1 MMKKLMTSVAM
12 GAVLAGAGTTAQA
25 EFSGNVALTSD
36 YIFRGISQT
45 SEDPAVQGGFDYAH
59 DSGFYL
65 GTWASSLE
73 FGEDSSVVDPASM
86 ELDLYAGYS
95 GNING
100 ALSYDVGVL
109 RYMYPGASKSLNYDF
124 TEIGGSLAYDFGAAA
139 VTVGLYYSPDY
150 FASSD
155 KAIYYYADVAV
166 PLPAEFA
173 VNFHVGHQTID
184 DNATFGTPDYT
195 DYKVGVSKEIAGFG
209 LALDWVD
216 TDLSKSECFGGSN
229 LCDSRVVFTVSKEL

>member
-1 MMKKLMTSVAM
+1 MKKLMTSVAV
-12 GAVLAGAGTTAQA
+12 GVVLVSAGTGAQA
-25 EFSGNVALTSD
+25 GFSGNVALTSD

-45 SEDPAVQGGFDYAH
+45 NEDPAVQGGFDYVH
-59 DSGFYL
+59 DSGFYV

-73 FGEDSSVVDPASM
+73 FGEDSSMVDPASM
-86 ELDLYAGYS
+86 ELDIYGGFAGK
-95 GNING
+95 IND
-100 ALSYDVGVL
+100 ALSYDVSVL
-109 RYMYPGASKSLNYDF
+109 RYLYPGASNSLNYDY

-139 VTVGLYYSPDY
+139 VTVGVYYSPDF

-155 KAIYYYADVAV
+155 KATYYYADLAV
-166 PLPAEFA
+166 PLPAAFS

-195 DYKVGVSKEIAGFG
+195 DYKVGVSKDIAGFG

>member
-1 MMKKLMTSVAM
+1 MKKLMTSVAV
-12 GAVLAGAGTTAQA
+12 GVVLVSAGTEAQA
-25 EFSGNVALTSD
+25 GFSGNVALTSD

-45 SEDPAVQGGFDYAH
+45 NEDPAVQGGFDYVH
-59 DSGFYL
+59 DSGFYV

-73 FGEDSSVVDPASM
+73 FGEDSSMVDPASM
-86 ELDLYAGYS
+86 ELDVYGGYS
-95 GNING
+95 GKISD
-100 ALSYDVGVL
+100 ALSYDVSVL
-109 RYMYPGASKSLNYDF
+109 RYMYPGASKSLNYDY

-139 VTVGLYYSPDY
+139 VTVGVYYSPDF

-155 KAIYYYADVAV
+155 KATYYYVDIAV
-166 PLPAEFA
+166 PLPAAFSA
-173 VNFHVGHQTID
+173 NFHVGHQTID

-195 DYKVGVSKEIAGFG
+195 DYKVGVSKDVGGFG